1 MRSKIVL
8 ITLYKEVKNIFIK
21 VLIVSYNKKKKRLKI
36 NLQVLN
42 I

>member
-21 VLIVSYNKKKKRLKI
+21 VLIVSYNKKKKI
-36 NLQVLN
+36 ED
-42 I
+42 